1 MYIVISIYIYIYK
14 CIYTCSGVGINKN
27 YTFHNFKS
35 FTYVY
40 DHQVNK
46 NLTNISRRYFN
57 ITTDTVNLLNN

>member
-1 MYIVISIYIYIYK
+1 MYIGISIYIYIYIYIYK
-14 CIYTCSGVGINKN
+14 CIYICSGVGINKN

-46 NLTNISRRYFN
+46 NLTNIS
-57 ITTDTVNLLNN
+57 